1 MIVTGSSRLVRCTVL
16 SVQLAPENINVLTCL
31 NPVPLPMTAFER
43 LLTPAVDPVR
53 MTGRNLSAPINHVM
67 SFPDTVT
74 T

>member
-16 SVQLAPENINVLTCL
+16 SVQLAPENIMLLTYL
-31 NPVPLPMTAFER
+31 NPVPLPITAFER
-43 LLTPAVDPVR
+43 LFAPAVDPVLK
-53 MTGRNLSAPINHVM
+53 TGRILRAPINHVM